1 MKKQFGGA
9 LTTVAIYVLIVAV
22 GTVVALVLVIPAV
35 KILAGEGL
43 TLLGRIGG
51 AGLFHW
57 YAWVVITVI
66 FVALVIAALP
76 VLIVAWL
83 VYLRFRGD
91 REPHWRAVLIILG
104 VILMVLLIASV
115 RCFTQIPPWTA

>member
-1 MKKQFGGA
+1 MKKQFGGV
-9 LTTVAIYVLIVAV
+9 LTTVAIYLLIVAV

-43 TLLGRIGG
+43 TLLGTIGG

-66 FVALVIAALP
+66 FVALVVAVLP

-83 VYLRFRGD
+83 VYLRFPRGQAD
-91 REPHWRAVLIILG
+91 RGMYLVFP
-104 VILMVLLIASV
+104 ASG
-115 RCFTQIPPWTA
+115 R